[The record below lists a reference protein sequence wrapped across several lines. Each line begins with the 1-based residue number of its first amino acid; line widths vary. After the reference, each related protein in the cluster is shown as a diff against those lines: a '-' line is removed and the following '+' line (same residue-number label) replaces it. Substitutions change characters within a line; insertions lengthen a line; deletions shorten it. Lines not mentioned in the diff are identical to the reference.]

1 MRPHWHALPFL
12 IPALAA
18 AFALAAPPT
27 TEARHELVQRSQ
39 EEALLR
45 RDGDDHMHG
54 HNHHEEPK
62 IVLNETE
69 ILLYH
74 APTPPS
80 YYTIDF
86 EDMSSDEARYPG
98 FMALHILFMSLAF
111 FGALPMGAYSSL
123 LDIYSH

>member
-27 TEARHELVQRSQ
+27 NEPIGQELGQASR
-39 EEALLR
+39 EEVLFR

-54 HNHHEEPK
+54 HNHHEEAK
-62 IVLNETE
+62 IILNETE

-86 EDMSSDEARYPG
+86 EDMTSGESRYPG
-98 FMALHILFMSLAF
+98 FMALHIIFMSLAF
-111 FGALPMGAYSSL
+111 FGALPVGK
-123 LDIYSH
+123 